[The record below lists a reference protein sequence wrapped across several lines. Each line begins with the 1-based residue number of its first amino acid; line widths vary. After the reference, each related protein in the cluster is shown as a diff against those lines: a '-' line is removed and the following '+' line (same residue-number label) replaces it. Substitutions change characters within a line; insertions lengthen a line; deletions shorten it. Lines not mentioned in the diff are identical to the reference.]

1 MVQLDSP
8 ADDALDLRA
17 LTSDVVLPLVNDL
30 LDVNLEQVVGKVS
43 GLVVQVVSVCVQ
55 CSRRKALMHQPQ
67 QQIPA
72 TGAEKGM
79 KTDYRSPAEISLDRI
94 ERLLY
99 TVSIA
104 LEILTGVCA
113 GLEDPEEA
121 EAQSGL
127 KADQGEEDEG
137 EVLHRG
143 QDVSLT
149 CQTRTKRWTHLM
161 STKTKMTSS

>member
-1 MVQLDSP
+1 
-8 ADDALDLRA
+8 
-17 LTSDVVLPLVNDL
+17 
-30 LDVNLEQVVGKVS
+30 
-43 GLVVQVVSVCVQ
+43 
-55 CSRRKALMHQPQ
+55 
-67 QQIPA
+67 
-72 TGAEKGM
+72 M

-99 TVSIA
+99 TISIA

-127 KADQGEEDEG
+127 KADDAEEDEG
-137 EVLHRG
+137 EVPHRV

-149 CQTRTKRWTHLM
+149 CQTRTKRWTRLM